1 MRLSLAVNGKIQ
13 SVASLQ
19 EPGFLS
25 AHINMADRP
34 KEDER
39 SNKARIHASHTL
51 ETETI
56 SMHWPT
62 VELQVGDTVEIRI
75 LPDGA
80 GDAPSE
86 IRKLSESPS
95 NLLSDSG
102 LAKELLGL
110 VSEFEKRL
118 AEFLKKSEQ
127 VEPAEEHRKVKL
139 AVGHVLAE
147 VGEQLLFPV
156 FRRHKELIPE
166 EFKGELL

>member
-1 MRLSLAVNGKIQ
+1 MRLSLAVNGKTC

-19 EPGFLS
+19 GPGFLS
-25 AHINMADRP
+25 AHINMSDQP
-34 KEDER
+34 KEHER
-39 SNKARIHASHTL
+39 SNKARIHATDTS
-51 ETETI
+51 EMETI
-56 SMHWPT
+56 SMDWPT
-62 VELQVGDTVEIRI
+62 VELQLGDTVEIRI
-75 LPDGA
+75 LPEGD

-86 IRKLSESPS
+86 IRRRSESPS

-110 VSEFEKRL
+110 VSDFEKRI
-118 AEFLKKSEQ
+118 AEFLEKSKK

-139 AVGHVLAE
+139 AAGHVLAE

-156 FRRHKELIPE
+156 FRRHKELIPD

>member
-1 MRLSLAVNGKIQ
+1 MPDTLAHYFLNVIYIMLRLV
-13 SVASLQ
+13 
-19 EPGFLS
+19 
-25 AHINMADRP
+25 
-34 KEDER
+34 
-39 SNKARIHASHTL
+39 
-51 ETETI
+51 
-56 SMHWPT
+56 
-62 VELQVGDTVEIRI
+62 
-75 LPDGA
+75 
-80 GDAPSE
+80 
-86 IRKLSESPS
+86 SESPS

-110 VSEFEKRL
+110 VSEFEKHL
-118 AEFLKKSEQ
+118 AEFLKKSEK